1 LSTNLNSINY
11 ETKFLHVYAVTPPPV
26 PSETAKPAV
35 SEKPA
40 AAPNPATKK
49 VTNLDNEQ
57 EFRDLELSNMRRT
70 IAKRLTQSKV
80 GFLKFNVI
88 KVKFELLF
96 IFIDRN
102 SACL

>member
-1 LSTNLNSINY
+1 M
-11 ETKFLHVYAVTPPPV
+11 
-26 PSETAKPAV
+26 KPAV

-40 AAPNPATKK
+40 AAVPKPATKK

-57 EFRDLELSNMRRT
+57 EFIDLELSNMRRT

-88 KVKFELLF
+88 KVKFKLLF
-96 IFIDRN
+96 ILCRPEFPMPTVQWIAKLM
-102 SACL
+102 AC